1 VKLAPP
7 VEITEPVALCDAEAR
22 LLPQARGWARRP
34 LFQGAL
40 PGPFLRRK
48 RWNFVFVSHPDVL
61 VAAAL
66 SNADYAGLAFVWIYD
81 LRRQRFLEVE
91 HLSPLARGVRI
102 GNTIDEES
110 SFTSRALTYVWR
122 PQGRGV
128 AVHVEAP
135 RMKGDRHPL
144 TLDLRIPD
152 LFTDESLNLIVPWSA
167 TRWNY
172 TGKLVALPAEG
183 TLQAGG
189 ERYRFAAE
197 QTVASIDFTRGIWPY
212 STVWRWTNAAGLVGP
227 DRRRR
232 RIGVNFG
239 EGWTDGTGVVENAL
253 YVDGKV
259 MPLWEPV
266 AFTCDPKALLSPW
279 TMSTTTTKRV
289 ELTFTPCFSRTQDTN
304 LLIMRM
310 KLAQVMGHFAGR
322 IVTDDGETIEL
333 EGLPGIAE
341 NHLARW

>member
-1 VKLAPP
+1 MPFRPP
-7 VEITEPVALCDAEAR
+7 EEIGEKVSLCDAQGR
-22 LLPQARGWARRP
+22 LNAAARGWARRP
-34 LFQGAL
+34 LLVADL

-66 SNADYAGLAFVWIYD
+66 SNADYAGLAFVWLYD
-81 LRRQRFLEVE
+81 LRRQRFLEIE
-91 HLSPLARGVRI
+91 HLSPLALGVRI
-102 GNTIDEES
+102 GNKIDEES
-110 SFTSRALTYVWR
+110 SFTSRALTYVWK

-144 TLDLRIPD
+144 TLDLHIPD
-152 LFTDESLNLIVPWSA
+152 LWSDESLNLIVPWSA

-183 TLQAGG
+183 TLEAGG
-189 ERYRFAAE
+189 ERYRFAAGE
-197 QTVASIDFTRGIWPY
+197 TVASIDFTRGVWPY
-212 STVWRWTNAAGLVGP
+212 STVWRWTNGAGLVGP
-227 DRRRR
+227 DKRRV
-232 RIGVNFG
+232 GVNFG

-266 AFTCDPKALLSPW
+266 AFTCDPKALLAPW
-279 TMSTTTTKRV
+279 TMRTTTSKRV
-289 ELTFTPCFSRTQDTN
+289 DLTFTPHYSRTQDTY
-304 LLIMRM
+304 LLLMRM

-322 IVTDDGETIEL
+322 IVTDSGETIEVQ
-333 EGLPGIAE
+333 GLPGIAE